1 MDCTSM
7 ASLSRA
13 FLSAIVLSAAFLFIS
28 ILTSGQQSAPQR
40 PELQTDPEFRLRR
53 TVDLVNVD
61 VGVTDTRGNFL
72 RDLRPGNFRILED
85 GAERPITNFAAS
97 EAPALV
103 LVLVETSPAVYLIQR
118 QHLGAARMLLE
129 GLGAQDWVA
138 LAAYDESPRVLR
150 IFTQQREEVLRELGG
165 MRYSLGTSELHFF
178 MSVSTALDWLDPVP
192 GRKSLV
198 VLTTGLDTE
207 QPRRWDALEEKLRS
221 SEVVVYPIAL
231 GGSLREY
238 RNTKQPVPDEGANLS
253 FAQADRDL
261 NEMARLTGGRAYF
274 PKRAQ
279 DFAGIY
285 REISAAVRLTYN
297 LGFTPSARDGRF
309 HKIDV
314 QVLDAKGRVLAP
326 AENPKRGYQIH
337 ARQGYVAPRQ

>member
-1 MDCTSM
+1 MTGM
-7 ASLSRA
+7 RGA
-13 FLSAIVLSAAFLFIS
+13 FLLFFFL
-28 ILTSGQQSAPQR
+28 GAPVCAQK
-40 PELQTDPEFRLRR
+40 PELQTNPEFRLRR

-61 VGVTDTRGNFL
+61 VGVTDARGNFL
-72 RDLRPGNFRILED
+72 RDLKRENFRVLED
-85 GAERPITNFAAS
+85 GVERPITNFASS

-103 LVLVETSPAVYLIQR
+103 LVLVETSPAVYLIQG
-118 QHLGAARMLLE
+118 QHLGAARTLLE
-129 GLGAQDWVA
+129 GLEEKDWVA
-138 LAAYDESPRVLR
+138 LAAYDQSPRVLR
-150 IFTQQREEVLRELGG
+150 IFTQQREEVLRDLGG
-165 MRYSLGTSELHFF
+165 MRYSLGTSELYFF
-178 MSVSTALDWLDPVP
+178 KSLATAIDWLDPVL

-207 QPRRWDALEEKLRS
+207 QPRRWDALEVKLRS
-221 SEVVVYPIAL
+221 SEVVVYPVAL

-238 RNTKQPVPDEGANLS
+238 RKTSQSQTDEGANLS

-261 NEMARLTGGRAYF
+261 KEMARLTGGRAYF

-314 QVLDAKGRVLAP
+314 QVVDEKGHVLAP
-326 AENPKRGYQIH
+326 TENQKRGYQIY
-337 ARQGYVAPRQ
+337 ARQGYVAPKQ